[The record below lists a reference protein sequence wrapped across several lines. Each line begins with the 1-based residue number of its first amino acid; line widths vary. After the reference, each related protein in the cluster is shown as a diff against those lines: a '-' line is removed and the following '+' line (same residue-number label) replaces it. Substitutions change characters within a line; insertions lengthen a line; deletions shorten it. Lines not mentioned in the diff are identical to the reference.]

1 VFTGLIQDLGTIVA
15 VEPIG
20 EGARVHVRT
29 ELAPELKPGD
39 SIAVNGVCLTAIEPD
54 DIGFAADA
62 IPQTLQHSTTGELA
76 AGDQVN
82 LELALR
88 SEDRLGGHLVQGH
101 VDSVAIVAWTRE
113 EDLGRRVALDIPEQY
128 TDYVVDRGSITLN
141 GVSLTVAEIN
151 GNRVEVALIPETL
164 ERTTFGF
171 AEEGTRINLE
181 VDAMA
186 KQIATL
192 VEKYLARRSAAGD
205 VA

>member
-1 VFTGLIQDLGTIVA
+1 MFTGLIQDLGTVVA

-20 EGARVHVRT
+20 SGARVHIRT

-39 SIAVNGVCLTAIEPD
+39 SIAVNGVCLTAIDPD

-62 IPQTLQHSTTGELA
+62 IPQTLANSTTGELQ

-88 SEDRLGGHLVQGH
+88 AEDRLGGHLVQGH
-101 VDSVAIVAWTRE
+101 VDSVATVAWVRD
-113 EDLGRRVALDIPEQY
+113 EDLGKRVALDFPEQY
-128 TDYVVDRGSITLN
+128 RDFVVHRGSVTLN
-141 GVSLTVAEIN
+141 GVSLTVAELE
-151 GNRVEVALIPETL
+151 GTRLEVALIPETL

-171 AEEGTRINLE
+171 AAEGTRINLE

-192 VEKYLARRSAAGD
+192 VESYLSRRGEKAQA
-205 VA
+205 